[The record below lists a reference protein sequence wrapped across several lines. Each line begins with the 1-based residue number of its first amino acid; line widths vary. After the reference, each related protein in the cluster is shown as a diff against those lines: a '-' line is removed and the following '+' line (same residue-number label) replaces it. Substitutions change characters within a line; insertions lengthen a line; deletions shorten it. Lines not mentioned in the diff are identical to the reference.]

1 MFTVS
6 VEKLRVSHGH
16 NRLDPAYLGSKLAN
30 EVGTVQMD
38 KGITDLFR
46 HALDSRRMCPV
57 RVMNGSERDGTTLY
71 ISMALVSEPQKPTL
85 HCMAV
90 KSICV
95 ASKEW
100 MKLGGKAVA
109 CFCGE
114 TSDGALGSVM

>member
-57 RVMNGSERDGTTLY
+57 RVMNGSERDGTTLS
-71 ISMALVSEPQKPTL
+71 ISMALVSEIQKHTL

-95 ASKEW
+95 ASRE
-100 MKLGGKAVA
+100 
-109 CFCGE
+109 
-114 TSDGALGSVM
+114 